1 MQKEILTYRV
11 YWDEE
16 SFIATVE
23 ASFHIERNH
32 GADADGRRG
41 APRTFIDDVLIVKV
55 TDDAGNDHGLSFAR
69 SVLRYFYTRQ
79 FFQSRFEVV

>member
-55 TDDAGNDHGLSFAR
+55 TDDAGNDLTVVPDGLKNTIL
-69 SVLRYFYTRQ
+69 SVV
-79 FFQSRFEVV
+79 EDHI